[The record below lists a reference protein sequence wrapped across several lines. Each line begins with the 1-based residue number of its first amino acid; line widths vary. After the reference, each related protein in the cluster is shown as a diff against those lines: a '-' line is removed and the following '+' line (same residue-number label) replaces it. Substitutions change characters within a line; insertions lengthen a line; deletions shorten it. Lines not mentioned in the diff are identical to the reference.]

1 MNVKKYLD
9 LIKPKTDLGDLAE
22 QYLTWA
28 GVSFICFFIA
38 DGFDHLAEASY
49 AAYYTGA
56 INEAVSTKFWVLLG
70 VTGLLLFCMAL
81 PAVFLARRLPA
92 LVQVSHYL
100 RRITQAFCLIAFKIG
115 ALIVG
120 IWTAHWLHFSDKD
133 HMLASKSLLIDDIG
147 FFSILALGILN
158 TLYWLIGEGIYNR
171 DDRGYSG
178 LVGLILDW
186 PVKYSLPAYT
196 VFTGTVMYL
205 IASQQ

>member
-9 LIKPKTDLGDLAE
+9 LIKPKTDFGDLTE

-56 INEAVSTKFWVLLG
+56 INEAVSTRFWVLLG

-81 PAVFLARRLPA
+81 PVVFLARRLPA

-100 RRITQAFCLIAFKIG
+100 RRTTQAFCLIAFKIG

-120 IWTAHWLHFSDKD
+120 IWTAHFLHFSDKD
-133 HMLASKSLLIDDIG
+133 HMLASKSLLIDDIS
-147 FFSILALGILN
+147 FFSILALGVAN
-158 TLYWLIGEGIYNR
+158 TVYWLIGEGIYHR
-171 DDRGYSG
+171 DDQGYSG
-178 LVGLILDW
+178 LTALIVDW

-196 VFTGTVMYL
+196 ALTGTVMYL